1 LKWGCGKPS
10 GCTVGS
16 GKRSC
21 GARLVNSCRQGFTIW
36 RTTFAGKQ
44 GGFPV
49 SNKDDLDWFD
59 AINAPATESV
69 GQLRERVLDLEAR
82 LQADEDLI
90 GDLDRRSRKLARA
103 VRAILSHAIRRQ
115 HLPPGLTF
123 DSELWDRLRDVG
135 GSGACAEVTEEIQ
148 RTQSMLRRTCGQE
161 GGKE

>member
-1 LKWGCGKPS
+1 M
-10 GCTVGS
+10 
-16 GKRSC
+16 
-21 GARLVNSCRQGFTIW
+21 
-36 RTTFAGKQ
+36 
-44 GGFPV
+44 

-90 GDLDRRSRKLARA
+90 GDLDRRSRKLAQA

-123 DSELWDRLRDVG
+123 DSELWDRLRDLAGEDGV
-135 GSGACAEVTEEIQ
+135 SAVTYEINRTHELLLKAE
-148 RTQSMLRRTCGQE
+148 R
-161 GGKE
+161 GGK